1 MKIEFDRYAKVYE
14 GQLDDVRKADLP
26 ATLNGIYE
34 KFNLDHPADFRGHSL
49 SVSDVVVLDTKPYFV
64 DKIGFKALSN
74 FTSEQ
79 RIETTQKRYMESY
92 EKRVAEAKTP
102 DELERIAQEGQRL
115 GFDVSFKPNEK
126 LRTDIEHTTI
136 ETTQTKKNRR
146 GAI

>member
-1 MKIEFDRYAKVYE
+1 MDIISLIILAYE

-64 DKIGFKALSN
+64 DKIGFKVLSN

-79 RIETTQKRYMESY
+79 RIETMQKRYMESY

-102 DELERIAQEGQRL
+102 DELERIAQEGQPL
-115 GFDVSFKPNEK
+115 GFDVTFKPNEK
-126 LRTDIEHTTI
+126 LRDIEHTTI
-136 ETTQTKKNRR
+136 ETTQTRKNRR